1 MSESRL
7 LAAFRENE
15 RDLVQFLVQRL
26 KSTFTAQDLVQD
38 LYVRIRTLDPAP
50 SVSNHRAYLFRMAAN
65 LATDHQRRE
74 KRHAELQAEAQ
85 SYLTETAD
93 TRSPERL
100 AQSRAELARMARAL
114 DVLPPTTRRIFELN
128 RFEEKS
134 HREIAEIVG
143 LSPTAVFKHIRR
155 AVDHLARS
163 RDG

>member
-7 LAAFRENE
+7 LTAFRENE
-15 RDLVQFLVQRL
+15 RDLVQFLVHRL

-38 LYVRIRTLDPAP
+38 LYVRIRTLDPVPA
-50 SVSNHRAYLFRMAAN
+50 VGNDRAYLFRMAAN

-85 SYLTETAD
+85 SYLTNGTD

-100 AQSRAELARMARAL
+100 AMSRAELQRLKRAL
-114 DVLPPTTRRIFELN
+114 EELPPTTRRIFELN
-128 RFEEKS
+128 RLEEKS

-155 AVDHLARS
+155 AMDHLAPNRE
-163 RDG
+163 R